1 MLCKFWD
8 KFEDNKVV
16 IRRRK
21 LKDRKYNDQKKK
33 ETEINNDSQSST
45 QKTKDWE
52 TRIQPKTGAEIMC
65 SWRVSSSCSTSYALC
80 VSHVTIRWQ
89 IMPEFK

>member
-1 MLCKFWD
+1 MQSVD

-33 ETEINNDSQSST
+33 
-45 QKTKDWE
+45 
-52 TRIQPKTGAEIMC
+52 
-65 SWRVSSSCSTSYALC
+65 
-80 VSHVTIRWQ
+80 
-89 IMPEFK
+89 